1 MAVFIRIF
9 LIGLIVYLALRIIAS
24 FGAKTAPRRE
34 ESEKGNKNNKNGSS
48 RIPGEIGDYVDYE
61 EIDDSR

>member
-9 LIGLIVYLALRIIAS
+9 LIGLVVYLALRIIAS

-34 ESEKGNKNNKNGSS
+34 ESGKGKRKNKEGRSG
-48 RIPGEIGDYVDYE
+48 IPEEIGDYVDYE
-61 EIDDSR
+61 EIDDTP

>member
-1 MAVFIRIF
+1 MAVIIRIF

-34 ESEKGNKNNKNGSS
+34 KSEKGSKNNNDGRSG
-48 RIPGEIGDYVDYE
+48 IPGDIGDYVDYE
-61 EIDDSR
+61 EVNDRS